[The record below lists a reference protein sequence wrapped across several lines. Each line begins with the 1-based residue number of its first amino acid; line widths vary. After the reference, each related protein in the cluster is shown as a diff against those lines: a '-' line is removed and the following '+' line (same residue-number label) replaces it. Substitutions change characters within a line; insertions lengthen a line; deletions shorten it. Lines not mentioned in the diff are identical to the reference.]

1 MKTLSRIF
9 KIKIRDMSF
18 TVSVDSAYISEN
30 TYGKDVYKPTINGRH
45 YHVWH
50 EIFIIG
56 EEPMGLYY
64 GDGERQ
70 YQNCI
75 LIVPPFV
82 EHCALR
88 NGDYR
93 IMVSCKGDGSK
104 FADSFIHAEKPFV
117 LPLNYCVIGYAQTI
131 EKHFFDM
138 EEYSEEVIELLLKL
152 ILLEALS
159 AQSKGMKSNTIT
171 IDSYLAKL
179 ENILFDYQNDINLGV
194 LAREFGLST
203 KQTSRIIRKNYGT
216 TLSDMVRRK
225 RLDVACALLKNT
237 DMAISE
243 IVTHINFPSESAFY
257 GQFKKTYGI
266 TPLHY
271 RKEAR
276 AADAVIKEI

>member
-1 MKTLSRIF
+1 
-9 KIKIRDMSF
+9 MSF
-18 TVSVDSAYISEN
+18 AVSIDSAYISEN
-30 TYGKDVYKPTINGRH
+30 TYGKEVYKPTINGRH

-50 EIFIIG
+50 EIFIVGG
-56 EEPMGLYY
+56 EPVTLYY
-64 GDGERQ
+64 GDRERQ

-75 LIVPPFV
+75 LVVPPFV

-93 IMVSCKGDGSK
+93 IMVSCKGDENKS
-104 FADSFIHAEKPFV
+104 ADSFIHAEVPLM
-117 LPLNYCVIGYAQTI
+117 LPLNSCVIGYAQTI
-131 EKHFFDM
+131 EKYFFDM
-138 EEYSEEVIELLLKL
+138 GEYSEEVIELLLKL

-159 AQSKGMKSNTIT
+159 AQSKGTKSNTIRN
-171 IDSYLAKL
+171 DSYLVKL
-179 ENILFDYQNDINLGV
+179 EDILFDYQNDINLGIV
-194 LAREFGLST
+194 AREFGLST

-243 IVTHINFPSESAFY
+243 IVTHINFPSVSVFY
-257 GQFKKTYGI
+257 GQFKKTYGV

-276 AADAVIKEI
+276 TADAVIKEI